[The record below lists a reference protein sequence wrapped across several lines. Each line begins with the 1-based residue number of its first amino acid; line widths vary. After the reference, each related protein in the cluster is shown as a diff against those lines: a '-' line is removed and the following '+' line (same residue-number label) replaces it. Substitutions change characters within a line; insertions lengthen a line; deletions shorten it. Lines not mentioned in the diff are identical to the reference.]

1 MGHVTLCHICT
12 LNSVYKTGL
21 SRYQAKFVK
30 THVSWIKS
38 SYIGEYFIAVSIL
51 LLLLLN
57 YQNQLVNKSP
67 LLLTRGVVEGGPML
81 NDFTDAARE
90 KLWLI

>member
-12 LNSVYKTGL
+12 LISVYKTGL
-21 SRYQAKFVK
+21 SRYQAKFPK
-30 THVSWIKS
+30 TS

-57 YQNQLVNKSP
+57 YQNQLVNKSQ